1 MAAGEDILGNSG
13 LPLFFPLKKTKT
25 HKLPLPEN
33 RLGEAVRVAVRSLS
47 VMQKEAVV
55 VSARTGQAWRLASD
69 EGAYLDGHDQAPC
82 PLSFLSTG
90 MVSSYMN
97 EVLALAERRGIVI
110 RHIRLVLDNFYT
122 MKGSAIRGSMRGGAK
137 DVELQAQIDSD
148 ADAATLQGLVCDAV
162 AASPLNGL
170 LRGHK
175 DSLFALAHNGTQI
188 KTARA
193 LTINGDLMADPGD
206 VFAGIT
212 PAAGDWGETVK
223 RLDRMTP
230 ENENTKTFASG
241 SLADRQDRLLHVRVH
256 CTLLEDGQKEIV
268 QYLYNPHGSVFR
280 FRSDEVGKDGT
291 SRAPDALSYVAAGI
305 GFCFMTQFGRYAKI
319 VRKPLSAY
327 RIVQDLHTSLG
338 GASGD
343 TGKAGEAE
351 PVETHVYLF
360 SDEND
365 VFARQ
370 ALDMAEQTC
379 FLHALCKADLKAR
392 VHVIGYDG
400 ALVP

>member
-13 LPLFFPLKKTKT
+13 LPLCFPLKKTKT

-110 RHIRLVLDNFYT
+110 RQTRLVLDNFYT

-193 LTINGDLMADPGD
+193 LNIAGDMMADPGD
-206 VFAGIT
+206 VFAGIG

-256 CTLLEDGQKEIV
+256 CTLLRDGQKEIV

-280 FRSDEVGKDGT
+280 FRSDEVGADGT
-291 SRAPDALSYVAAGI
+291 SRAPDALSYAAAGI

-319 VRKPLSAY
+319 VRKPLSEY
-327 RIVQDLHTSLG
+327 RIVQDLHTSRG

-343 TGKAGEAE
+343 TGSAGAAD

-360 SDEND
+360 SEQND

-392 VHVIGYDG
+392 VRISGYD
-400 ALVP
+400 ATLTP